1 MRIGFGFANVPEN
14 GDVDTIVKLCEIC
27 ETCETGVLG
36 GGGGGGG
43 LCEHWFV
50 DADDDCS
57 GTCPEDNIIAL
68 IRALSSIYISIN

>member
-14 GDVDTIVKLCEIC
+14 GDVDTIVKF
-27 ETCETGVLG
+27 CETGVLG

-43 LCEHWFV
+43 LYGHWFA
-50 DADDDCS
+50 DGDDDCS
-57 GTCPEDNIIAL
+57 GTCPEDNVIAF